1 MLKQSLFSCFS
12 LLGFA
17 VLLSCGSAAL
27 WASPLYAKES
37 PMPEYCEPRNYRDF
51 LAYFVRGYDD
61 QKQEMRDAYT
71 WEQIEIRNYEQSEQL
86 LAATRQKAYRAFRLG
101 LDHDAIYIDRQNP
114 HFYDQPE
121 ITISHRK
128 PGDPPIGYVDLMDLK
143 GLKPDPFVLRLQ
155 ARQYAKLAFRDVT
168 PHSFRVDYADVQ
180 YLNSPYAKPGINW
193 IETSEV
199 HGAYV
204 FEHRNGC
211 WYLTQDL
218 RVPRR

>member
-1 MLKQSLFSCFS
+1 MRYKGK
-12 LLGFA
+12 LGFTSLHPIYSGYLIRIPKD
-17 VLLSCGSAAL
+17 VLHKLTAWGSR
-27 WASPLYAKES
+27 AK
-37 PMPEYCEPRNYRDF
+37 MY
-51 LAYFVRGYDD
+51 
-61 QKQEMRDAYT
+61 
-71 WEQIEIRNYEQSEQL
+71 
-86 LAATRQKAYRAFRLG
+86 
-101 LDHDAIYIDRQNP
+101 P

-180 YLNSPYAKPGINW
+180 YLNSPYAKPAINW